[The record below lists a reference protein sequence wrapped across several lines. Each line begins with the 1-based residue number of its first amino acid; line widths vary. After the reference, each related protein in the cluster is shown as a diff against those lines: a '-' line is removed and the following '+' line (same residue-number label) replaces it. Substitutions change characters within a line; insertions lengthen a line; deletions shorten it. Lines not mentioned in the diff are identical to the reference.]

1 MLISPWEGEIA
12 DIAVLMIFS
21 ALAVLEIV
29 KMTTV
34 GAASG
39 AIVAEVTTF
48 PFRCEWQIFNW

>member
-12 DIAVLMIFS
+12 DIAVLM

-29 KMTTV
+29 KMTTF

-39 AIVAEVTTF
+39 ASVAEVTTF
-48 PFRCEWQIFNW
+48 PFWSE